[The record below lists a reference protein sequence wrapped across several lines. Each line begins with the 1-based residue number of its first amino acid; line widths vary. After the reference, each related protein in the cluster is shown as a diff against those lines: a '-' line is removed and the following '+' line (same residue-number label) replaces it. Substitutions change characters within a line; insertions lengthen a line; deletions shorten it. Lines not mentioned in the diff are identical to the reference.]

1 MILIHVIN
9 NCTEDEKERMR
20 LFLSTPRKQRL
31 HKDVSWVYQ
40 LISKYDSIEFS
51 REIARQL
58 AAGAL
63 REFSVAYSGLPKSHD
78 KAFVKNIVL
87 YMIEREL

>member
-1 MILIHVIN
+1 
-9 NCTEDEKERMR
+9 MR

-51 REIARQL
+51 RKVARQL
-58 AAGAL
+58 AVGAL
-63 REFSVAYSGLPKSHD
+63 QEFPVAYSGLPRSHD
-78 KAFVKNIVL
+78 KVFIKNIVL